1 MDQKVHNGIPDAY
14 LTISL
19 GRKDGQLR
27 IDLKHDIIAETE
39 EFKNKRVTRNMMIF
53 FQRHT
58 LLFFKILLIST
69 EQYNNI

>member
-27 IDLKHDIIAETE
+27 IDLKHDIIAETGE
-39 EFKNKRVTRNMMIF
+39 LKNKRVT
-53 FQRHT
+53 
-58 LLFFKILLIST
+58 
-69 EQYNNI
+69 